1 MSDDT
6 TTADAVAFAQSIF
19 INNCCGYTALA
30 LLFYE
35 YAVTLDREVNLFWTR
50 RPTGASVLFF
60 VNRYTPLLLQIVD
73 LCGYAN
79 MSDRRYLYAHFHFM
93 TYNDVTSIRSCAA
106 LTDIAQTIQ
115 ILQYVPWAVF
125 SGLRVYALSGR
136 NAFLGLTTFLLSAVT
151 IALNL
156 PVIDVCPP
164 SSLTPDITNVFVVV
178 ITSRTCLI
186 AADLIA
192 IAVTWAATYRVR
204 TLSLTQSLGHS
215 FSAILLEYG
224 MIYFIILTTLNVLH
238 LTFTLLS
245 LASDSISSVSYVT
258 VFTEPITAILIS
270 RFLFNLQEANQ
281 GPGRGSALSDS
292 ESSPQGTSGS
302 RVDTLIFARVVGPLG
317 SPLVSR
323 GDTTYPE
330 EHSMKSV
337 VDADTTREP

>member
-6 TTADAVAFAQSIF
+6 TTADAIAFAQSIF

-35 YAVTLDREVNLFWTR
+35 YAITLDREVNLFWTR

-79 MSDRRYLYAHFHFM
+79 MSDRVGQESTL
-93 TYNDVTSIRSCAA
+93 TIRVLKVFSA
-106 LTDIAQTIQ
+106 T
-115 ILQYVPWAVF
+115 VF
-125 SGLRVYALSGR
+125 SGLRVYALSRR
-136 NAFLGLTTFLLSAVT
+136 NAFLGLATFLLSAVT
-151 IALNL
+151 VGLNL
-156 PVIDVCPP
+156 TQYRW
-164 SSLTPDITNVFVVV
+164 LTGYNDPDNGCTNQLLIPDNLLHPFV

-215 FSAILLEYG
+215 FSAILLEYA
-224 MIYFIILTTLNVLH
+224 TSRSSLNRKPH
-238 LTFTLLS
+238 SKRSTALS
-245 LASDSISSVSYVT
+245 PSPFLPAHPFHACV
-258 VFTEPITAILIS
+258 PRITAILIS

-281 GPGRGSALSDS
+281 GPGTGSTLSDS
-292 ESSPQGTSGS
+292 ESLPPGTSGS
-302 RVDTLIFARVVGPLG
+302 HTDTLIFARVAGPLG
-317 SPLVSR
+317 SPLISR
-323 GDTTYPE
+323 DETTYPE

-337 VDADTTREP
+337 VDADTTMRDA